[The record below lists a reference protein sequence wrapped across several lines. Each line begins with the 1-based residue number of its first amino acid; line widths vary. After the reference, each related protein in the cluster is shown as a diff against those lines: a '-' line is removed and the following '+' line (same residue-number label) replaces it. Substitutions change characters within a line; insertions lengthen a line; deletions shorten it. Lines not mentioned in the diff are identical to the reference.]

1 VLATSA
7 CTGTSVCALVW
18 PLVHGESRSNLIASY
33 DLH

>member
-18 PLVHGESRSNLIASY
+18 PLVNSESRSDLVASY
-33 DLH
+33 DFH